1 MDEEDD
7 NTNLPVWVSSG
18 AGPDVYSARLCHGR
32 PHERCSSLRGQSL
45 ASLIPAL
52 FISLFTLMVLIVRP
66 WTIQGQSAGGETRLL
81 MPNDPETDAAG
92 LDA

>member
-1 MDEEDD
+1 MSTRRGYATAVLTSVVQAFEGKAS
-7 NTNLPVWVSSG
+7 PVF
-18 AGPDVYSARLCHGR
+18 
-32 PHERCSSLRGQSL
+32 
-45 ASLIPAL
+45 IPAL

-66 WTIQGQSAGGETRLL
+66 WTIQGQSAAGETRLV